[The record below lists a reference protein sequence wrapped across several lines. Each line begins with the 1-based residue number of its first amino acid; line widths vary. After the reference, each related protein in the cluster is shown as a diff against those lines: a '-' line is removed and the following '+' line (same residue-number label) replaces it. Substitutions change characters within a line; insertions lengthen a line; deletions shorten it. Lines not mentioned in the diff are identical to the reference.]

1 MEEKETD
8 KDPAA
13 NITTENGESTEKD
26 EDVCPALPARLPR

>member
-13 NITTENGESTEKD
+13 NITTENGENVEVKVKLVTEQHR
-26 EDVCPALPARLPR
+26 EG